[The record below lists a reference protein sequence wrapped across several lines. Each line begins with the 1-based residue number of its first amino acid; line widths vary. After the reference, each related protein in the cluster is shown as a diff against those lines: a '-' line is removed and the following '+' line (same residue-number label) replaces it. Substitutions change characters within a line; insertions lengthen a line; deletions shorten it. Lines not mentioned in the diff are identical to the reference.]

1 MVRDPSDDSGVAL
14 TALIAADAVRGAA
27 VLGLRGAD
35 AAARTDV
42 PRVVERVALR
52 FGAVAL
58 WADSE
63 VLAPAEPDDPVEP
76 VVSANANG
84 IATTAEPTPN
94 ATANAP
100 TRPT

>member
-1 MVRDPSDDSGVAL
+1 
-14 TALIAADAVRGAA
+14 LIAVLAA
-27 VLGLRGAD
+27 REAAMLGLRGAD

-42 PRVVERVALR
+42 PRVVERVAPR

-63 VLAPAEPDDPVEP
+63 TLAPAEPDESAEP

-94 ATANAP
+94 ATANKP
-100 TRPT
+100 TRPTYRA